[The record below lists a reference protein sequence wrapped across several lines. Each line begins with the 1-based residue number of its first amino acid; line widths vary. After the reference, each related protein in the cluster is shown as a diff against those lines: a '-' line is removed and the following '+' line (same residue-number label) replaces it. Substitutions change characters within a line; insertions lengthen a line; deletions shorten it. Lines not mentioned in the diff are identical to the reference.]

1 MRKAQFG
8 PVDSRGFQAID
19 DRHLLV
25 HDAGLV
31 VTGVVDRHST
41 TSKPTKDFP
50 EIDERRTLHEPGLL
64 PLVGSQM
71 FGAMS

>member
-1 MRKAQFG
+1 MTGICLSVMPA
-8 PVDSRGFQAID
+8 SW
-19 DRHLLV
+19 LL
-25 HDAGLV
+25 ALSIG
-31 VTGVVDRHST
+31 HST

-50 EIDERRTLHEPGLL
+50 EIDERRTLHELGLL